1 MMTHKSATQFK
12 SSVDSVMK
20 QLLCLFIAL
29 STLSRVGFAAEPIAT
44 SAREFLTNHCLD
56 CHSGNDAEAEIDL
69 NVSEIAWSKHRTA
82 DLWTRVFDVLRAG
95 DMPPAEADQ
104 PTAKER
110 KAMLAWLDETLTQY
124 VPAGGTVLR
133 RLNRLE
139 YENTVRDVLGIPF
152 LVPRSFPADTESHG
166 FDNVGEG
173 LVLSPPLMA
182 QYLKIATTA
191 ADALLPPP
199 QKSVDVTPK
208 TINVGLGDFTL
219 NFTTGHE
226 IDGVLR
232 MVISSDP
239 LARGSVWPN
248 RFEARLRGIYEV
260 EIDLSTFKPTKG
272 HIPVVHLLA
281 HSAAGQAFT
290 KATTLRKLAEFRIDE
305 SGPKSFRATVELLRG
320 QTVVIHYENAPLSSD
335 KTDNQEF
342 LKRISGQLLDAFRN
356 DPELGAAWMKA
367 GYQRSDRG
375 WSWWKRI
382 EDIRSQGGL
391 DVENFD
397 PESDEVKA
405 FAIQMARQ
413 SVNTVETMCCFR
425 FFTGP
430 GIDVHSM
437 SIVGPLR
444 VLEDEET
451 RMQKARTARFLG
463 KREGRDDKAYAE
475 AVLQPVLS
483 KAFRRPVTN
492 EQLDRYVGI
501 VLNHQQKGHS
511 FEDGVHLA
519 LRAALCSTHFLF
531 REYRDGPLDDY
542 DLAAR
547 LSYFLTSSPPDAR
560 LQKLADAGELSN
572 PEVLDEETR
581 RLLKDHKVKHFLA
594 SFTGQWLD
602 LRKLPEIMPDA
613 RLLKWIDK
621 DLRAV
626 TAETELF
633 VAEILRRNHPLETFI
648 DSDFTY
654 LNRRNAKLYGIKF
667 PNSDTMKRV
676 TLKPGS
682 RRGGL
687 LTQASVMMATANG
700 VDTQPVLRGAW
711 MLENIFGMPTPPP
724 PANVPAVEPDTSGA
738 KSIRELLD
746 RHRADASCA
755 RCHQKIDPPGFVL
768 ENFDPVG
775 RWRDFYP
782 VYEKREDRVV
792 TLKGQPV
799 DAISQLPDG
808 TELKDV
814 ADLKR
819 YLVENI
825 DIFSKC
831 LTGKLLT
838 YATGRPTS
846 FGDRKVIDR
855 IVSDVGQQGNGFADL
870 IVAVV
875 QSESFRTK

>member
-1 MMTHKSATQFK
+1 
-12 SSVDSVMK
+12 MK
-20 QLLCLFIAL
+20 QLLCLIIVL
-29 STLSRVGFAAEPIAT
+29 TTLSRFSVAEEPIAR
-44 SAREFLTNHCLD
+44 SAHEFFANYCLD
-56 CHSGNDAEAEIDL
+56 CHSGDAPEADINLD
-69 NVSEIAWSKHRTA
+69 VKEIAWGKHHA
-82 DLWTRVFDVLRAG
+82 AQVWTRVFDALKAG
-95 DMPPAEADQ
+95 DMPPADVVQPSANEREAI
-104 PTAKER
+104 
-110 KAMLAWLDETLTQY
+110 LAWLDETLTKHD
-124 VPAGGTVLR
+124 PAGGTVFR

-152 LVPRSFPADTESHG
+152 SVPRSFPADTQSHG

-182 QYLKIATTA
+182 QYLKIATSA
-191 ADALLPPP
+191 ADELLPPP
-199 QKSVDVTPK
+199 AKAMAVSPKTVDVRP
-208 TINVGLGDFTL
+208 GDFTL

-226 IDGVLR
+226 IDGILR
-232 MVISSDP
+232 MVSSSDP

-248 RFEARLRGIYEV
+248 RFEARHRGIYEV
-260 EIDLSTFKPTKG
+260 EVDISKFKSTPG

-281 HSAAGQAFT
+281 HSAAGQAFA
-290 KATTLRKLAEFRIDE
+290 KATTLRKLAEFRIE
-305 SGPKSFRATVELLRG
+305 NTQVQTFRATVELKRG

-335 KTDNQEF
+335 NTDNKEF
-342 LKRISGQLLDAFRN
+342 LKRISGQLLQAFQN
-356 DPELGAAWMKA
+356 DPALGAAWMKA

-375 WSWWKRI
+375 WSWWKKI
-382 EDIRSQGGL
+382 EDIRNKGGL
-391 DVENFD
+391 DAENFD

-405 FAIQMARQ
+405 FALQMARQ

-430 GIDVHSM
+430 GIDVHGM
-437 SIVGPLR
+437 SINGPIQ
-444 VLEDEET
+444 VLEDEESIK
-451 RMQKARTARFLG
+451 QKERTARFL
-463 KREGRDDKAYAE
+463 RERGRRDDRAYAE
-475 AVLQPVLS
+475 AILEPVLN
-483 KAFRRPVTN
+483 KAFRRPVTGK
-492 EQLDRYVGI
+492 QLATYVDI
-501 VLNHQQKGHS
+501 VLGHQQQGHG
-511 FEDGVHLA
+511 FEEGIHLA
-519 LRAALCSTHFLF
+519 VRAALCSTHFLF
-531 REYRDGPLDDY
+531 REFREGPLDDY

-560 LQKLADAGELSN
+560 LAKLADAGELSN
-572 PEVLDEETR
+572 PEVLEEETR
-581 RLLKDHKVKHFLA
+581 RLLKHHKVKHLLS

-602 LRKLPEIMPDA
+602 LRKLPDIMPDA

-621 DLRAV
+621 DLQAI

-633 VAEILRRNHPLETFI
+633 VAEILKKNHPLETFI

-667 PNSDTMKRV
+667 SNSDTMKRV
-676 TLKPGS
+676 ILEPDS
-682 RRGGL
+682 LRGGI

-724 PANVPAVEPDTSGA
+724 PSNVPAVEPDTSGA

-746 RHRADASCA
+746 RHKADASCA

-782 VYEKREDRVV
+782 VYKKQNDKVV
-792 TLKGQPV
+792 TRKGQPI
-799 DAISQLPDG
+799 DASSSLPDG

-831 LTGKLLT
+831 LTGKLVT

-846 FGDRKVIDR
+846 FGDRKVIEQ
-855 IVSDVGQQGNGFADL
+855 IVSDVRQQGNGFADL
-870 IVAVV
+870 IVAIV

>member
-1 MMTHKSATQFK
+1 
-12 SSVDSVMK
+12 MK
-20 QLLCLFIAL
+20 QLLCLIIVL
-29 STLSRVGFAAEPIAT
+29 TTLSRFSVAEEPIAR
-44 SAREFLTNHCLD
+44 SAHEFLANHCLD
-56 CHSGNDAEAEIDL
+56 CHDGDAPEADINLDV
-69 NVSEIAWSKHRTA
+69 NEIAWGNHHA
-82 DLWTRVFDVLRAG
+82 AELWTRVFDVLKAG
-95 DMPPAEADQ
+95 DMPPADADQ
-104 PTAKER
+104 PSANER
-110 KAMLAWLDETLTQY
+110 KAMLAWLDETLTEHD
-124 VPAGGTVLR
+124 PAGGTVFR

-139 YENTVRDVLGIPF
+139 YENTVRDVLGISF
-152 LVPRSFPADTESHG
+152 SVPRSFPADTESHG

-182 QYLKIATTA
+182 QYLKIATSA
-191 ADALLPPP
+191 ADELLPPP
-199 QKSVDVTPK
+199 AKAMAVSPQTV
-208 TINVGLGDFTL
+208 NVGPGDFTL

-226 IDGVLR
+226 IDGILR
-232 MVISSDP
+232 MVSSSDP

-248 RFEARLRGIYEV
+248 RFEARHRGIYEV
-260 EIDLSTFKPTKG
+260 EVDISKFKSTPG

-281 HSAAGQAFT
+281 HSASGQAFT
-290 KATTLRKLAEFRIDE
+290 KATTLRKLAEFKIE
-305 SGPKSFRATVELLRG
+305 NTQVQTCRATVELRRG

-335 KTDNQEF
+335 NTDNKEF
-342 LKRISGQLLDAFRN
+342 LKRISGQLLNAFQR

-382 EDIRSQGGL
+382 EDIRSKGGL

-430 GIDVHSM
+430 GIDVHGM
-437 SIVGPLR
+437 SINGPIQ

-451 RMQKARTARFLG
+451 LKQKERTARFLG
-463 KREGRDDKAYAE
+463 KREGRDDKAYAKV
-475 AVLQPVLS
+475 VLQPVLI

-492 EQLDRYVGI
+492 EQLGRHVGI
-501 VLNHQQKGHS
+501 VLDHQRKGHR
-511 FEDGVHLA
+511 FEDGIHLA

-531 REYRDGPLDDY
+531 REFREGPLDDY

-560 LQKLADAGELSN
+560 LSKLADASELSN
-572 PEVLDEETR
+572 PEVLEEETR
-581 RLLKDHKVKHFLA
+581 RLLKHRKVKHLLS

-602 LRKLPEIMPDA
+602 LRKLPDIMPDA

-633 VAEILRRNHPLETFI
+633 VAEILKKNHPLETFI

-667 PNSDTMKRV
+667 SNSDTMKRV
-676 TLKPGS
+676 TLHPGS
-682 RRGGL
+682 LRGGI

-724 PANVPAVEPDTSGA
+724 PSNVPAVEPDTSGA

-746 RHRADASCA
+746 RHKADASCA

-782 VYEKREDRVV
+782 VYKKQNDKVV
-792 TLKGQPV
+792 TRKGQPI
-799 DAISQLPDG
+799 DASSSLPDG

-819 YLVENI
+819 YVVKNI

-831 LTGKLLT
+831 LTGKLMT

-846 FGDRKVIDR
+846 FGDRKVIEQ
-855 IVSDVGQQGNGFADL
+855 IVSDVRQQGNGFADL
-870 IVAVV
+870 IVAIV

>member
-1 MMTHKSATQFK
+1 
-12 SSVDSVMK
+12 MK
-20 QLLCLFIAL
+20 HLLCLIIILA
-29 STLSRVGFAAEPIAT
+29 TLTREGFADEPIAN
-44 SAREFLTNHCLD
+44 SAREFIASYCLD
-56 CHSGNDAEAEIDL
+56 CHSGDDAEAGIHLD
-69 NVSEIAWSKHRTA
+69 VQEIAWEKHHA
-82 DLWTRVFDVLRAG
+82 AEVWTRVFDALKAG
-95 DMPPAEADQ
+95 DMPPVDAGQ
-104 PTAKER
+104 PSAKER
-110 KAMLAWLDETLTQY
+110 KAMLAWLDETLTKH
-124 VPAGGTVLR
+124 VPAGGTVFR

-152 LVPRSFPADTESHG
+152 SVPRSFPADTESHG

-182 QYLKIATTA
+182 QYLKIATSA

-199 QKSVDVTPK
+199 VKTAAVSPK
-208 TINVGLGDFTL
+208 TVNVGLGDFTL

-226 IDGVLR
+226 IDGILR
-232 MVISSDP
+232 MVSSSDP

-248 RFEARLRGIYEV
+248 RFEARLRGIYVVEV
-260 EIDLSTFKPTKG
+260 DISKFKPTKE
-272 HIPVVHLLA
+272 HVPVVHLLA

-290 KATTLRKLAEFRIDE
+290 KATTLRKLAEFKIE
-305 SGPKSFRATVELLRG
+305 NTQANTFRATVELKRG

-342 LKRISGQLLDAFRN
+342 LKRISGQLLDSFRK

-382 EDIRSQGGL
+382 EDIRSQGEL
-391 DVENFD
+391 DLKNFD

-430 GIDVHSM
+430 GIDVHGM
-437 SIVGPLR
+437 SITGPIR
-444 VLEDEET
+444 VLEDEESIK
-451 RMQKARTARFLG
+451 QKNRTTRFLG
-463 KREGRDDKAYAE
+463 EREGRDDKAYAE
-475 AVLQPVLS
+475 AIIQPVLD
-483 KAFRRPVTN
+483 KAFRRPVTDK
-492 EQLDRYVGI
+492 QLATYVRL
-501 VLNHQQKGHS
+501 VLDHQQQGHS
-511 FEDGVHLA
+511 FENGIHLA

-531 REYRDGPLDDY
+531 REYREGPLDDY

-560 LQKLADAGELSN
+560 LAKLADDGELSK
-572 PEVLDEETR
+572 PKVLEEETR
-581 RLLKDHKVKHFLA
+581 RLLKHHKVKHFLS

-602 LRKLPEIMPDA
+602 LRKLPDIMPDA

-621 DLRAV
+621 DLQAV
-626 TAETELF
+626 TKETELF
-633 VAEILRRNHPLETFI
+633 VAEILRKNHPLETFI

-676 TLKPGS
+676 ILAPGS
-682 RRGGL
+682 RRGGII
-687 LTQASVMMATANG
+687 TQASVMMATANG

-711 MLENIFGMPTPPP
+711 MLENVFGMPTPPP

-746 RHRADASCA
+746 RHRADSSCA

-782 VYEKREDRVV
+782 VYKKQDDRIA
-792 TLKGQPV
+792 TRKGQPV
-799 DAISQLPDG
+799 DATSRMPDG
-808 TELKDV
+808 TELKDA

-825 DIFSKC
+825 DIFSRC

-846 FGDRKVIDR
+846 FGDRKVIDQIIR
-855 IVSDVGQQGNGFADL
+855 DVRTEGNGFADL

>member
-1 MMTHKSATQFK
+1 MLA
-12 SSVDSVMK
+12 
-20 QLLCLFIAL
+20 
-29 STLSRVGFAAEPIAT
+29 RVSFAEEPIAK
-44 SAREFLTNHCLD
+44 SARDFLSNHCLD
-56 CHSGNDAEAEIDL
+56 CHSGDNAEAGIQLD
-69 NVSEIAWSKHRTA
+69 VQQIAWSNDHATEV
-82 DLWTRVFDVLRAG
+82 WTRVFDALKAG
-95 DMPPAEADQ
+95 DMPPADTDQ
-104 PTAKER
+104 PSAVER
-110 KAMLAWLDETLTQY
+110 KAMLEWLDETLTKHQ
-124 VPAGGTVLR
+124 PAGGTVFR

-152 LVPRSFPADTESHG
+152 FVPRSFPADTESHG

-182 QYLKIATTA
+182 QYLKIATSA
-191 ADALLPPP
+191 ADELLPPP
-199 QKSVDVTPK
+199 TKATAVLPK
-208 TINVGLGDFTL
+208 TVEVGPGDFTL
-219 NFTTGHE
+219 NFTTGHQ
-226 IDGVLR
+226 IDGILR
-232 MVISSDP
+232 MVSSSDP

-248 RFEARLRGIYEV
+248 RFEARHRGIYEV
-260 EIDLSTFKPTKG
+260 KVDISKFKPTPG

-290 KATTLRKLAEFRIDE
+290 KATTLRKLAEFKIE
-305 SGPKSFRATVELLRG
+305 NTQAQMFHATVELKRG

-342 LKRISGQLLDAFRN
+342 LKRISGQLLDSFHK

-382 EDIRSQGGL
+382 EDIRSKGGL
-391 DVENFD
+391 DTKNFD
-397 PESDEVKA
+397 PDSNEVKT
-405 FAIQMARQ
+405 FALQMARQ

-430 GIDVHSM
+430 GIDVHGM
-437 SIVGPLR
+437 SIHGPTK

-451 RMQKARTARFLG
+451 RKQKVRTAKFLG
-463 KREGRDDKAYAE
+463 KREGRGDKAYAE
-475 AVLQPVLS
+475 TILQPVLS

-492 EQLDRYVGI
+492 EQLARYVSV
-501 VLNHQQKGHS
+501 VLNHQQQGHS
-511 FEDGVHLA
+511 FENGIHLA
-519 LRAALCSTHFLF
+519 LRGALCSAHFLF
-531 REYRDGPLDDY
+531 REYREGPLDDH

-560 LQKLADAGELSN
+560 LVKLADSGELSD
-572 PEVLDEETR
+572 PKILEAETR
-581 RLLKDHKVKHFLA
+581 RLLKHNRVKHFLS

-602 LRKLPEIMPDA
+602 LRKLPDIMPDP

-621 DLRAV
+621 DLQAV
-626 TAETELF
+626 TAETEMF
-633 VAEILRRNHPLETFI
+633 VAEILRKNHPLETFI

-676 TLKPGS
+676 TLEPDS
-682 RRGGL
+682 PRGGIF
-687 LTQASVMMATANG
+687 TQASVMMATANG

-711 MLENIFGMPTPPP
+711 MLENILGMPTPPP

-746 RHRADASCA
+746 RHRADSSCA

-782 VYEKREDRVV
+782 AYEKRADKVV

-799 DAISQLPDG
+799 DAVSKLPDG
-808 TELKDV
+808 TELQNV
-814 ADLKR
+814 SDLKS
-819 YLVENI
+819 YLVRNI
-825 DIFSKC
+825 DIFSRC

-846 FGDRKVIDR
+846 FGDRKVIDQ
-855 IVSDVGQQGNGFADL
+855 IVSDVQKQGNGFADL

>member
-1 MMTHKSATQFK
+1 
-12 SSVDSVMK
+12 MK
-20 QLLCLFIAL
+20 HLLCLIIILA
-29 STLSRVGFAAEPIAT
+29 TLTRAGFAKEPIAN
-44 SAREFLTNHCLD
+44 SAREFIASYCLD
-56 CHSGNDAEAEIDL
+56 CHSGDDAEAGIRLD
-69 NVSEIAWSKHRTA
+69 VKEIAWEKHHTA
-82 DLWTRVFDVLRAG
+82 DVWTRVFDALEAG
-95 DMPPAEADQ
+95 DMPPSDAGQ
-104 PTAKER
+104 PSAKER
-110 KAMLAWLDETLTQY
+110 KSVLAWLDETLSKH
-124 VPAGGTVLR
+124 VPAGGTVFR

-152 LVPRSFPADTESHG
+152 SVPRSFPADTESHG

-182 QYLKIATTA
+182 QYLKIATSA

-199 QKSVDVTPK
+199 VKATALSPK
-208 TINVGLGDFTL
+208 TVNVGPGDFTL

-226 IDGVLR
+226 IDDVLR
-232 MVISSDP
+232 MVLSSDP
-239 LARGSVWPN
+239 LARGSVWLN
-248 RFEARLRGIYEV
+248 RFEARLSGIYEV
-260 EIDLSTFKPTKG
+260 EVDLSAFKPTKG

-281 HSAAGQAFT
+281 HAASGQAYT
-290 KATTLRKLAEFRIDE
+290 KASTLRKLAEFKVENDKP
-305 SGPKSFRATVELLRG
+305 STFRASVELQRG
-320 QTVVIHYENAPLSSD
+320 QTIVVHYENAPLSSD
-335 KTDNQEF
+335 KVDNQKF
-342 LKRISGQLLDAFRN
+342 LERISGQLLEAFRN
-356 DPELGAAWMKA
+356 DPALGAAWMKA

-382 EDIRSQGGL
+382 EGIRNQGRL
-391 DVENFD
+391 DLKNFD
-397 PESDEVKA
+397 PESEEVKA
-405 FAIQMARQ
+405 FALQMARQ
-413 SVNTVETMCCFR
+413 SVNTVETMSCFR

-430 GIDVHSM
+430 GIDIHGM
-437 SIVGPLR
+437 SIVGPIR
-444 VLEDEET
+444 ILEDKET
-451 RMQKARTARFLG
+451 RRQKYRTARFLG
-463 KREGRDDKAYAE
+463 EREGRDDKAYAE
-475 AVLQPVLS
+475 AILQPVLS
-483 KAFRRPVTN
+483 KAFRRPVTDK
-492 EQLDRYVGI
+492 QLASYVRL
-501 VLNHQQKGHS
+501 VLDHQQQGHS
-511 FEDGVHLA
+511 FENGIHLA

-531 REYRDGPLDDY
+531 REYREGPLDDY

-560 LQKLADAGELSN
+560 LAKLADDGELSK
-572 PEVLDEETR
+572 PKVLEEETW
-581 RLLKDHKVKHFLA
+581 RLLKHHKVKHFLS

-602 LRKLPEIMPDA
+602 LRKLPDIMPDA

-621 DLRAV
+621 DLQSV
-626 TAETELF
+626 TKETELF
-633 VAEILRRNHPLETFI
+633 VAEILRKNHPLETFI

-676 TLKPGS
+676 ILEPGS
-682 RRGGL
+682 RRGGII
-687 LTQASVMMATANG
+687 TQASVMMATANG

-711 MLENIFGMPTPPP
+711 MLENVFGMPTPPP

-746 RHRADASCA
+746 RHRADSSCA

-782 VYEKREDRVV
+782 VYKKQDDRIA
-792 TLKGQPV
+792 TRKGQPV
-799 DAISQLPDG
+799 DATSRMPDG
-808 TELKDV
+808 TELMDV

-825 DIFSKC
+825 DIFSRC

-846 FGDRKVIDR
+846 FGDRKVIAQ
-855 IVSDVGQQGNGFADL
+855 IVSDVRTEGNGFADL